1 MEKWEIRQQKKDY
14 ENRLF
19 TMRNLDC
26 VHNGNNVQNDFYVI
40 DTFNWINVVALTPDG
55 RFILVKQHRLGT
67 DEISIETPGGVIDD
81 GENPED
87 CAVRE
92 LREETGFIGRS
103 VTLLKSLWVN
113 PAIMSNRI
121 NFYLI
126 EGCEPSASQDL
137 DEAED
142 IEVMVVSVDEL
153 SDMIRDGKFT
163 HSIAVTGIGLYFLSS
178 HNRFGQVTF

>member
-1 MEKWEIRQQKKDY
+1 MEKWEIRKETVDY
-14 ENRLF
+14 KNRIF

-26 VHNGNNVQNDFYVI
+26 LHHKKNVQNDFYVI
-40 DTFNWINVVALTPDG
+40 DTFNWVNIIALTTDG

-92 LREETGFIGRS
+92 LREETGFIGNS
-103 VTLLKSLWVN
+103 VHLLKNLWVN

-121 NFYLI
+121 SFYFI
-126 EGCEPSASQDL
+126 EGCEPSSSQEL

-142 IEVMVVSVDEL
+142 IDVITVTADEL
-153 SDMIRDGKFT
+153 SKMISGGELT
-163 HSIAVTGIGLYFLSS
+163 HSIAVTGLGLYFLSKY
-178 HNRFGQVTF
+178 NRSGQVTF

>member
-1 MEKWEIRQQKKDY
+1 MEKWEIRERKTDY
-14 ENRLF
+14 RNGLF
-19 TMRNLDC
+19 NIRKLDC
-26 VHNGNNVQNDFYVI
+26 LHNKKKIQHDFFVI
-40 DTFNWINVVALTPDG
+40 DTYSWINVIALTPDG
-55 RFILVKQHRLGT
+55 KFILVKQHRLGT

-81 GENPED
+81 GESPED

-92 LREETGFIGRS
+92 LREETGFAGKS
-103 VTLLKSLWVN
+103 VHLLKSLWVN

-126 EGCEPSASQDL
+126 EDCVLSSTQDL

-142 IEVMVVSVDEL
+142 IEVITVTADEL
-153 SDMIRDGKFT
+153 SEMIGSGSFT

-178 HNRFGQVTF
+178 HNRFGQVAF